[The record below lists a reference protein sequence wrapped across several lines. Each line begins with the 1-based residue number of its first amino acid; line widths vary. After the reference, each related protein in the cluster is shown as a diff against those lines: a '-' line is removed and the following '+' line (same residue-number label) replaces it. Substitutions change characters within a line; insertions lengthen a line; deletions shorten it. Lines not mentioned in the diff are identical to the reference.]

1 MKPNMKIFDDMKK
14 IFICIALIAI
24 SSCTIKDYEK
34 DGYSFNNYM
43 RNVALRYILDA
54 ADALEYMRS
63 ADEII
68 NGGGDTSNY
77 KKIGVNKWE
86 VGYNDTLS
94 TNGLSFMQAGARW
107 SLSRDFYSRTNHGIY
122 SFVRTERGWEGS
134 FTEEMDPRAYWS
146 DIINDF
152 SCTTEI
158 KVVAASDEMILTD
171 GYIFHISGKR
181 TEDDYKM
188 EFCTSVEGATSQ
200 NGTVLIKTFRDG
212 ELLHSGTVSY
222 DENDQWTY
230 GE

>member
-1 MKPNMKIFDDMKK
+1 MKIFDSMKK
-14 IFICIALIAI
+14 IFIYIAMIAI
-24 SSCTIKDYEK
+24 SSCTIKDYEQ

-43 RNVALRYILDA
+43 KNVTFRYILDA
-54 ADALEYMRS
+54 ADALEYMIS
-63 ADEII
+63 ADKILSGE
-68 NGGGDTSNY
+68 GDASNY

-94 TNGLSFMQAGARW
+94 TNGLSFMQTGARW

-122 SFVRTERGWEGS
+122 SFVRSEGGWEGS

-146 DIINDF
+146 DIIDDF

-158 KVVAASDEMILTD
+158 KVVAASDDMILTD

-188 EFCTSVEGATSQ
+188 EFCTSVEGVTSQ

>member
-43 RNVALRYILDA
+43 KNVALRYILDA
-54 ADALEYMRS
+54 ADALEYMIS

-94 TNGLSFMQAGARW
+94 TNGLSFLQTGARW
-107 SLSRDFYSRTNHGIY
+107 SLLFQD
-122 SFVRTERGWEGS
+122 
-134 FTEEMDPRAYWS
+134 
-146 DIINDF
+146 
-152 SCTTEI
+152 
-158 KVVAASDEMILTD
+158 K
-171 GYIFHISGKR
+171 
-181 TEDDYKM
+181 
-188 EFCTSVEGATSQ
+188 
-200 NGTVLIKTFRDG
+200 
-212 ELLHSGTVSY
+212 
-222 DENDQWTY
+222 
-230 GE
+230 

>member
-14 IFICIALIAI
+14 IFIYIAMIAI

-43 RNVALRYILDA
+43 RNVALRSILDA
-54 ADALEYMRS
+54 ADALEYMIS
-63 ADEII
+63 ADKILSGE
-68 NGGGDTSNY
+68 GDASNY

-94 TNGLSFMQAGARW
+94 TNGLSFMQTGARW
-107 SLSRDFYSRTNHGIY
+107 SLSRDFYSGTNHGIY
-122 SFVRTERGWEGS
+122 SFVRSEGGWEGS

-158 KVVAASDEMILTD
+158 KVVAASDDMILTD

-188 EFCTSVEGATSQ
+188 EFCTSVEGVTSQ

>member
-1 MKPNMKIFDDMKK
+1 MKIFDSMKK
-14 IFICIALIAI
+14 IFIYIALIAI
-24 SSCTIKDYEK
+24 SSCTIKDYEQ

-43 RNVALRYILDA
+43 KNVTFRYILDA
-54 ADALEYMRS
+54 ADALEYMIS

-68 NGGGDTSNY
+68 HGGGDTSNY

-94 TNGLSFMQAGARW
+94 TNGLSFMQTGARW

-134 FTEEMDPRAYWS
+134 FTEEMDPNAYWN
-146 DIINDF
+146 DIIDDF

-158 KVVAASDEMILTD
+158 KVVAASDDMILTD

-188 EFCTSVEGATSQ
+188 EFCTSVEGVTSQ

-222 DENDQWTY
+222 NENDQWTY

>member
-1 MKPNMKIFDDMKK
+1 MANFRH
-14 IFICIALIAI
+14 
-24 SSCTIKDYEK
+24 
-34 DGYSFNNYM
+34 SF
-43 RNVALRYILDA
+43 LQ
-54 ADALEYMRS
+54 
-63 ADEII
+63 
-68 NGGGDTSNY
+68 T
-77 KKIGVNKWE
+77 
-86 VGYNDTLS
+86 
-94 TNGLSFMQAGARW
+94 GARW
-107 SLSRDFYSRTNHGIY
+107 SLSRRDFYSRTNNGTY

-134 FTEEMDPRAYWS
+134 FTEKMDPKAYWS
-146 DIINDF
+146 DIIDDF

-171 GYIFHISGKR
+171 GYIFHIYGKR

-188 EFCTSVEGATSQ
+188 EFSTSVEGVTSQ